1 MQIFKGYTISPIA
14 LVLIIFIL
22 LFSGVTRKSKDTS
35 NNLGWVA
42 VSAIVL
48 GIMFGTVEEW
58 IGYVFYGIGVI
69 ITCVEIFRNQ
79 KKKSAVSKD

>member
-1 MQIFKGYTISPIA
+1 MRAYPSYKH
-14 LVLIIFIL
+14 
-22 LFSGVTRKSKDTS
+22 SGIEWIGEVPEHWIGKPLKYF
-35 NNLGWVA
+35 
-42 VSAIVL
+42 SAIVL

-69 ITCVEIFRNQ
+69 ITCVEIFRNH